1 MTDPPRRT
9 TVDLSDYP
17 DLVVIYL
24 GIRVEGPGG
33 EETVERLGP
42 QIQASVEAEPE
53 GLLLHEEVV
62 FPNEGRPHVGM
73 RQYWRDFDSLEAWA
87 SSLPHKSWWTDYL
100 RDRGGTSFWHETYF
114 RKGGIESA
122 FVDVPDGTIGLT
134 RIAPTVRSE
143 GPMFSARMRVEE
155 DRRTVGES

>member
-1 MTDPPRRT
+1 MSKPERYTA
-9 TVDLSDYP
+9 DLSDYP

-24 GIRVEGPGG
+24 GMRVEEPGG
-33 EETVERLGP
+33 EETLDLLGP
-42 QIQASVEAEPE
+42 QILASVEAEPD

-62 FPNEGRPHVGM
+62 FPSEDGPHYGM

-87 SSLPHKSWWTDYL
+87 RSLPHKSWWTDYL

-122 FVDVPDGTIGLT
+122 FVDVADGTIGLN

-143 GPMFSARMRVEE
+143 GPMFSARLRLEK
-155 DRRTVGES
+155 DRKAAGQT